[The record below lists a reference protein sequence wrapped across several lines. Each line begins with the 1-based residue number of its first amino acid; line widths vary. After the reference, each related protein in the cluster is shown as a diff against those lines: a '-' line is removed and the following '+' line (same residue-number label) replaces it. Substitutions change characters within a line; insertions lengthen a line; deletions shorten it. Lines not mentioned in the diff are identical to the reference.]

1 MDEVYSSRCAATAQ
15 LLTQAWADRVAAN
28 REQAER
34 LREEAD
40 GGDHYQPLASAF
52 RADPYRSGDSVLEAL
67 RHIALADDT
76 WVDIGAGA
84 GRLALPL
91 ALSVQQVIAI
101 EPSPAMRTELVN
113 LQIQH
118 GITNITL
125 RDERWPSDDPAISG
139 MADVALISHVGYDI
153 EEIGAFLDTME
164 RAATRECVALQYDRA
179 PGSLF
184 WQVWPTIHGE
194 QHARL
199 PGAREFIELLE
210 ARGALV
216 EANELERGGDRQ
228 RFAFAAHEDAMGW
241 ARRRLWLSEN
251 SAKLPALRRAVED
264 LLIEQDGGWS
274 LPDQPKQMLIRWRA
288 K

>member
-1 MDEVYSSRCAATAQ
+1 MR
-15 LLTQAWADRVAAN
+15 QAWADRVAAN
-28 REQAER
+28 RQQAER
-34 LREEAD
+34 LREEVD

-52 RADPYRSGDSVLEAL
+52 RADPHRSGDSALEAL
-67 RHIALADDT
+67 RHIALPDDI

-101 EPSPAMRTELVN
+101 EPAPAMRTELVN
-113 LQIQH
+113 LQIEH
-118 GITNITL
+118 GISNITL
-125 RDERWPSDDPAISG
+125 RDERWPSDATAISG

-153 EEIGAFLDTME
+153 EQIGAFLDTME
-164 RAATRECVALQYDRA
+164 RAATRECVALLYDRA

-199 PGAREFIELLE
+199 PGAREFIELLK

-216 EANELERGGDRQ
+216 DANELERRGDRQ
-228 RFAFAAHEDAMGW
+228 RFGFAEPEDAMDW

-251 SAKLPALRRAVED
+251 SAKLPLLEQAVAD
-264 LLIEQDGGWS
+264 LLIEQDGSWS